1 MLYFLGERNFMN
13 NKIFKLNLLK
23 IEIRYVN
30 NFIEGK
36 LIKKKLMKEKST

>member
-1 MLYFLGERNFMN
+1 MN
-13 NKIFKLNLLK
+13 NKTFKLNLLK

-36 LIKKKLMKEKST
+36 LTKKKPMKEKST